1 MQDIGGSTGKRIG
14 IGLALTLALLAL
26 AAVLAMLDQA
36 RSPAPRLPVYGPVSE
51 FSLTNQAGQA
61 VTLRDLAGHVWVADV
76 IFTRC
81 PGPCLK
87 MSRQMMELQQALP
100 AGSPARLVSLTTD
113 PEFDTPAV
121 FKAYATRFNAD
132 PARWQFLTGDKQ
144 QLMRLTVESLKLT
157 ALAKKPEDRESPQ
170 DLFLHSTIFVLV
182 DRQGRLRGV
191 FETAG
196 EGVDPRQVQGRIL
209 AAVAQLEAER

>member
-144 QLMRLTVESLKLT
+144 QLKRLAVESLKLT

-182 DRQGRLRGV
+182 DRQGRLRGA

-209 AAVAQLEAER
+209 SAVAQLEAER